1 MDRLCRNN
9 ADGAECIR
17 AVLSVDENIDDGTEF
32 DGNCVESR
40 ELFSLEMTRRSGVR

>member
-17 AVLSVDENIDDGTEF
+17 AVPSDDEGTDDGTELRLC
-32 DGNCVESR
+32 GIE
-40 ELFSLEMTRRSGVR
+40 RR

>member
-17 AVLSVDENIDDGTEF
+17 TVLSDDSTDDGTE
-32 DGNCVESR
+32 
-40 ELFSLEMTRRSGVR
+40 L